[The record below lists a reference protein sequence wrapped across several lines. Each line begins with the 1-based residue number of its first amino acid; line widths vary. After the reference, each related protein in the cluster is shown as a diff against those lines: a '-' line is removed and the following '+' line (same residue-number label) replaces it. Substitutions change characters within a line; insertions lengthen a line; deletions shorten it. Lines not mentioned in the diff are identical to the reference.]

1 MGYVPRLKEI
11 YKNKVV
17 PEFMEKF
24 SVKNPNAVPKL
35 KKISLNMGLGEISR
49 DQKLLDS
56 CLEELTLIAGQ
67 RAVLA
72 RAKKSIANFKIREG
86 MPVGLRVTLRGNR
99 MWEFLDRLINIA
111 LPRVRDFRGV
121 SATSF
126 DGRGNYTLGIKDHL
140 IFLELDYTKVDR
152 SKGLNITICTNSNN
166 DEKTYFILKGLGMP
180 FSK

>member
-1 MGYVPRLKEI
+1 MAYIPRLKEI
-11 YKNKVV
+11 YKSKVI

-24 SVKNPNAVPKL
+24 NVKNPNSVPKL
-35 KKISLNMGLGEISR
+35 EKISLNMGLGEISK

-56 CLEELTLIAGQ
+56 ALEELTLIAGQ
-67 RAVLA
+67 KAVVT
-72 RAKKSIANFKIREG
+72 RSKKSIANFKIREG
-86 MPVGLRVTLRGNR
+86 MPVGIRVNLRGNK
-99 MWEFLDRLINIA
+99 MWEFLDRLINVA

-121 SATSF
+121 SSTSF

-152 SKGLNITICTNSNN
+152 SKGLNVTICLNAKN
-166 DEKTYFILKGLGMP
+166 DEKSYFVLKGLGMP